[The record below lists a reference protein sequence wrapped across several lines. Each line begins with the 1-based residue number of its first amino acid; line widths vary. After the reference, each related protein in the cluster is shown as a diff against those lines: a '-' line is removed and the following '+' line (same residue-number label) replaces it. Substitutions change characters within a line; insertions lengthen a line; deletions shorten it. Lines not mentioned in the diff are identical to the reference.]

1 MLSHLIKSAMF
12 PWDHAALSLQF
23 SAFMCTIYCCYSCT
37 GEHFDLITF
46 VCYTNHVLNLA
57 CLNVAF
63 QTSQI
68 QPFEFVQ
75 NLEETQSLHFKCLQ
89 AHFTLHFSACLCS
102 LLKHYPM

>member
-12 PWDHAALSLQF
+12 LWDHAALSLQL
-23 SAFMCTIYCCYSCT
+23 SAFMCTIYCYSPCT

-63 QTSQI
+63 D
-68 QPFEFVQ
+68 
-75 NLEETQSLHFKCLQ
+75 FKCLPI
-89 AHFTLHFSACLCS
+89 LLCIFQPVCV
-102 LLKHYPM
+102 LC